1 MIELPRDCRLAFC
14 VGVGGVGKTTFA
26 AALALREALRGR
38 SVLVLT
44 ADPARR
50 LADALGI
57 HGLRDFPSDI
67 QLPSHAPGGELHAAM
82 LETKASAD
90 EIIRRAAD
98 DEGRAQ
104 RVLDNRI
111 YQAFSNTLA
120 RSHAYAAMER
130 VHEAIHDP
138 RYDLVVVDTPP
149 AQSSIEILDAP
160 ARLVRF
166 LDQRVVRWF
175 LQASDDSP
183 TLRGGALTQRLL
195 RTVAGDS
202 LVSALTEFLTEM
214 AFLREGFA
222 ERARDVRDLMRSP
235 STSFVLVSSPDSVGI
250 EAARSV
256 AAEVVGRDFELAHVV
271 FNRAFIPEIGRA
283 DHAPASYP
291 DSLAA
296 LVPKLERMRAALV
309 EEQEQKHSNIVAFC
323 AEQGTGAWSLPEATR
338 PLGDTSALAAWI
350 EQGRPVAP
358 PT

>member
-1 MIELPRDCRLAFC
+1 MIELPGDCRLAFC

-26 AALALREALRGR
+26 AALGLREALRGR

-50 LADALGI
+50 LADALGMR
-57 HGLRDFPSDI
+57 GLRNAPSSI
-67 QLPSHAPGGELHAAM
+67 RLPAHSAGGELHAAM

-98 DEGRAQ
+98 DEARAQ

-111 YQAFSNTLA
+111 YQAFSSTLA

-130 VHEAIHDP
+130 VHETVHDP
-138 RYDLVVVDTPP
+138 GYDLIVVDTPP
-149 AQSSIEILDAP
+149 AQSSVEILDAP

-183 TLRGGALTQRLL
+183 QLRGGAIARMLL

-222 ERARDVRDLMRSP
+222 ERARDVHDLMRSS
-235 STSFVLVSSPDSVGI
+235 STSFVLVSSADSVGI
-250 EAARSV
+250 EAAKSV

-271 FNRAFIPEIGRA
+271 FNRAFIPEIDRA
-283 DHAPASYP
+283 GHAPVAYP
-291 DSLAA
+291 NRLAA
-296 LVPKLERMRAALV
+296 LAPKLERMRALLTA
-309 EEQEQKHSNIVAFC
+309 EEERKRGNMVAFC
-323 AEQGTGAWSLPEATR
+323 KEHGVRAYSLPEATR

-350 EQGRPVAP
+350 EQGRLVRALA
-358 PT
+358 

>member
-1 MIELPRDCRLAFC
+1 MIRLADNCKLAFC

-26 AALALREALRGR
+26 AALALSEALCGK

-57 HGLRDFPSDI
+57 RGIRNEASDVA
-67 QLPSHAPGGELHAAM
+67 LPSATEGGELHAAM

-90 EIIRRAAD
+90 DIIRRAAND
-98 DEGRAQ
+98 DARAE
-104 RVLDNRI
+104 RVFNNRI

-130 VHEAIHDP
+130 VHETVNDP

-160 ARLVRF
+160 VRLVGF

-175 LQASDDSP
+175 LQASDDS
-183 TLRGGALTQRLL
+183 TRSRGGTLAQRLL

-214 AFLREGFA
+214 SFLREGFA
-222 ERARDVRDLMRSP
+222 MRANAVRDLMRSD
-235 STSFVLVSSPDSVGI
+235 STSFLLVSSADSVGL

-256 AAEVVGRDFELAHVV
+256 AAEVVARDFELTHAV
-271 FNRAFIPEIGRA
+271 FNRAFIAEASPSSEVAPE
-283 DHAPASYP
+283 YP
-291 DSLAA
+291 TRLAA
-296 LVPKLERMRAALV
+296 IAPKLRHMRIAF
-309 EEQEQKHSNIVAFC
+309 EHEQARKQANIQAFC
-323 AEQGTGAWSLPEATR
+323 RDYPVRAWALPEATR
-338 PLGDTSALAAWI
+338 TLGNPSALAEWI
-350 EQGRPVAP
+350 ARGRPHEALP
-358 PT
+358 